1 MQSLASWVSNA
12 KQMAIEALI
21 KPAKLLTV
29 RKMGCLGLVAG
40 LWLFALNTQ
49 ASTGSWSSQ
58 VPSVMVAM
66 SDRTSSS
73 QAITPPA
80 GVPLRN
86 AVLSRIQW
94 RFESPPGT
102 PVNAWLCHPERCVA
116 LSGMRGSTT
125 ALSGMLASAPLY
137 FRFTLQPGQRPVR
150 VQGLQ
155 VIVNYQ

>member
-49 ASTGSWSSQ
+49 AATGSWSSQ

-102 PVNAWLCHPERCVA
+102 PVNAWLCHPNAVLHYQACAVA
-116 LSGMRGSTT
+116 R
-125 ALSGMLASAPLY
+125 PLY
-137 FRFTLQPGQRPVR
+137 RECWRAHRCTFGLRCS
-150 VQGLQ
+150 QGNALCE
-155 VIVNYQ
+155 YRGYK

>member
-49 ASTGSWSSQ
+49 AATGSWSSQ

-73 QAITPPA
+73 QA
-80 GVPLRN
+80 
-86 AVLSRIQW
+86 LSC
-94 RFESPPGT
+94 
-102 PVNAWLCHPERCVA
+102 L
-116 LSGMRGSTT
+116 T
-125 ALSGMLASAPLY
+125 AP
-137 FRFTLQPGQRPVR
+137 R
-150 VQGLQ
+150 
-155 VIVNYQ
+155 

>member
-1 MQSLASWVSNA
+1 
-12 KQMAIEALI
+12 MAIEALI

-40 LWLFALNTQ
+40 LWFFALNTQ
-49 ASTGSWSSQ
+49 AATGSWSSQ

-102 PVNAWLCHPERCVA
+102 PVNVGYVILNAVLHYQACAVA
-116 LSGMRGSTT
+116 R
-125 ALSGMLASAPLY
+125 PLY
-137 FRFTLQPGQRPVR
+137 RDVGERTAVLSVYAAARATPCASTV
-150 VQGLQ
+150 LQ